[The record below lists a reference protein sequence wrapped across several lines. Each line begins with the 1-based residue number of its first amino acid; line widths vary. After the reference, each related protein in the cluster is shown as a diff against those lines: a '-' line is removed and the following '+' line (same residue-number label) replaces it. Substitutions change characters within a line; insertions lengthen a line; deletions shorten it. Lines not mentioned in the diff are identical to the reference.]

1 MLLSEFRTSYPAE
14 DLEASP
20 FKRKSDWS
28 SPLAIIIGHNEN
40 AEIIDVKTSDSNLL
54 DKLKAII
61 SELTPE
67 IHSDNGT
74 KSEQEKQ
81 TQRKYEYLT
90 KYGTQ
95 ILAIFKQQQGCIY
108 LSANVENITGK
119 PAHSLLGQDFFS
131 TLHIDSQEKLR
142 TILAVNPSTSPTQQ
156 NINLKLQHSDAK
168 YYWYQFTIHAEDS
181 QYVCI
186 IENIHQHIQTQNTL
200 QKAKLEAELAL
211 RTRSEF
217 LANMS
222 HELRTPLNAVIGFS
236 QIMERGI
243 FGKIENEHY
252 SSYIRHIQESG
263 HDLLAKIEDL
273 LEIAN
278 IDVGRVSLKREE
290 IYVNDL
296 VKHVL
301 KTQKHHA
308 EAAKVSLSYIPKG
321 NILLYVD
328 RLKLQHILGH
338 LVSNAVKYNQSG
350 GEVTIEINRDGKNGI
365 RLSVHDDGV
374 GIDEIKC
381 NNIRQSLKNDSSW
394 TSSGN
399 NHIGIGLALTKEFVE
414 MHGGNVE
421 ISSSAG
427 IGTTISLTLP
437 RECIR
442 INLGNAGQAS
452 KQLENS

>member
-1 MLLSEFRTSYPAE
+1 M
-14 DLEASP
+14 
-20 FKRKSDWS
+20 
-28 SPLAIIIGHNEN
+28 
-40 AEIIDVKTSDSNLL
+40 
-54 DKLKAII
+54 
-61 SELTPE
+61 
-67 IHSDNGT
+67 
-74 KSEQEKQ
+74 
-81 TQRKYEYLT
+81 
-90 KYGTQ
+90 
-95 ILAIFKQQQGCIY
+95 
-108 LSANVENITGK
+108 GK
-119 PAHSLLGQDFFS
+119 PTSALLGEEFFA

-142 TILAVNPSTSPTQQ
+142 TILAADFSTSPKQQ
-156 NINLKLQHSDAK
+156 IINLKLQHADAK
-168 YYWYQFTIHAEDS
+168 YYWYQFTIHAEEA
-181 QYVCI
+181 QHVCI

-236 QIMERGI
+236 QIMERGV

-252 SSYIRHIQESG
+252 NSYIRHIQESG
-263 HDLLAKIEDL
+263 HDLLTKIEDL

-278 IDVGRVSLKREE
+278 IDIGRVSLKREE
-290 IYVNDL
+290 IYVGDL
-296 VKHVL
+296 IKHVM
-301 KTQKHHA
+301 KAQKHHA

-321 NILLYVD
+321 NMLLYVD

-350 GEVTIEINRDGKNGI
+350 GEVTIEVGRDGKSGI
-365 RLSVHDDGV
+365 RLSIHDDGI

-381 NNIRQSLKNDSSW
+381 NHIRESLKNDSSW

-421 ISSSAG
+421 ILSSAG
-427 IGTTISLTLP
+427 IGTTISITLP

-442 INLGNAGQAS
+442 MNPSSAGHAS